1 VLLEGKVAVVTGAGQ
16 GIGLEYALALA
27 REGAAVTVAEINAST
42 GQAAADQIVAE
53 GGTALFVE
61 TDVSSVASTE
71 AMAARSAKELGGI
84 DILVN
89 NAAIFYGLPFESI
102 EEIPEARWDQV
113 MAVNVKGVW
122 LTTRAVVPEMRRR
135 GGGTIVNQSSVAAY
149 LTNPNRLHYNVA
161 KGAVNTMTKALA
173 KELGPDN
180 IRVNAIAPGAIGTE
194 ATLTGVPME
203 LLEKVA
209 QAQCIKRV
217 GEGADLTG
225 VLLFL
230 VTDMSRFM
238 SGQIVIADGGSVML
252 G

>member
-1 VLLEGKVAVVTGAGQ
+1 MLLADKVAVVTGAGQ
-16 GIGLEYALALA
+16 GIGLEYARALSA
-27 REGAAVTVAEINAST
+27 EGAAVAIAEINPET
-42 GQAAADQIVAE
+42 GKAAADQIASE
-53 GGTALFVE
+53 GLRALFVE
-61 TDVSSVASTE
+61 TDVSSGDSTA
-71 AMAARSAKELGGI
+71 AMAKRVEGELGGI

-102 EEIPEARWDQV
+102 EEMPEDRWDRV

-122 LTTRAVVPEMRRR
+122 LTTRAVLPAMRRR
-135 GGGTIVNQSSVAAY
+135 GSGVIVNQSSVAAF

-173 KELGPDN
+173 KELSVDN
-180 IRVNAIAPGAIGTE
+180 IRVNAIAPGPIGTE

-203 LLEKVA
+203 LLQKVA
-209 QAQCIKRV
+209 ESQCIKRV
-217 GEGADLTG
+217 GEGDDLTG

-230 VTDMSRFM
+230 ASDMSKFM
-238 SGQIVIADGGSVML
+238 SGQIVIADGGNVML